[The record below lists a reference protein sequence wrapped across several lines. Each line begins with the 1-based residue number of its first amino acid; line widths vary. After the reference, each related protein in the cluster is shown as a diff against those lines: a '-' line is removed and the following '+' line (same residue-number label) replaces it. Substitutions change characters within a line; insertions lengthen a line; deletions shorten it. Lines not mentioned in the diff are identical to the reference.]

1 MANHKSALKR
11 NRQSLERRARN
22 RANKT
27 RLKTAV
33 KAVDAAIASEQ
44 SVDKVREALV
54 TAVPIIQRAA
64 VKGTLHKKNAARKVS
79 RLTKRVNK
87 FVKGAESAA

>member
-44 SVDKVREALV
+44 TVDKVQEALV

-87 FVKGAESAA
+87 FVKGTESAA

>member
-1 MANHKSALKR
+1 MANHKSAIKR

-27 RLKTAV
+27 RLKTAI
-33 KAVDAAIASEQ
+33 KAVDAAMAEGQ
-44 SVDKVREALV
+44 GADKVQAALV
-54 TAVPIIQRAA
+54 AAVPIIQRAA

-87 FVKGAESAA
+87 YGKQAESAA

>member
-11 NRQSLERRARN
+11 NRQSLARRARN

-27 RLKTAV
+27 RLKTAIQ
-33 KAVDAAIASEQ
+33 AVDAAIASEQ
-44 SVDKVREALV
+44 NADTVQEALV

-87 FVKGAESAA
+87 FVKGTESAA